1 MVKTERSVSVYN
13 SRRVGRGGGGGGV
26 LTDYEKKKLND
37 YF

>member
-13 SRRVGRGGGGGGV
+13 SRRVGRGGGGGV